1 MPKRN
6 SKSSAPAVLLP
17 PHPWSLHYD
26 LIAIGASAGGLN
38 ALIEVL
44 RPIVADFPPIVIVQ
58 HLDPV
63 HKSHLAE
70 LLARKTGKL
79 VKEAEHGEPILG
91 AHVYVG
97 PPDEHLL
104 VGPGKIQL
112 AHSQLVHFSR
122 PSIDLLFESV
132 AGMYGS
138 RAIAVVLSGSN
149 RDGATGIRAIREAGG
164 TTVAQDP
171 TTAGFRQMPEA
182 AIETGCVDFV
192 AAVEELGKI
201 LNRLCSG
208 ERIRL

>member
-6 SKSSAPAVLLP
+6 SKPASVVAPPP

-26 LIAIGASAGGLN
+26 VIGIGASAGGLN
-38 ALIEVL
+38 ALIDVL

-58 HLDPV
+58 HLDPM

-70 LLARKTGKL
+70 LLARKAGKL
-79 VKEAEHGEPILG
+79 VKEAEHSEPILG
-91 AHVYVG
+91 GHVYVG

-112 AHSQLVHFSR
+112 VHSQLVHFSR

-138 RAIAVVLSGSN
+138 RAIGVVLSGSN

-164 TTVAQDP
+164 TTLAQDP
-171 TTAGFRQMPEA
+171 ATADFRIMPEA
-182 AIETGCVDFV
+182 AIATGCVDFV
-192 AAVEELGKI
+192 VPLPDLGKI
-201 LNRLCSG
+201 LNRLFSG
-208 ERIRL
+208 EKIRS